1 MLPVGSQIQLVDPVN
16 RVRMQSHLIG
26 WGENECL
33 MLSQPTR
40 GSNAVQL
47 AKGVALIGRG
57 LHEGEVWGFR
67 STVLFQALQPFRIL
81 FISYPEEIERLSLR
95 KSTRIQTKMTV
106 VLTVRKHEYEK
117 MKDDPNTPRGVI
129 RNISMDGCSI
139 SCPFRVEVDM
149 PVFISGELPN
159 GKVMENI
166 MGFVRNAVRGHD
178 ENIYGVQFD
187 PKFSNLEKLK
197 EFIDLAV
204 KIVPKTGLGSE
215 KSG

>member
-1 MLPVGSQIQLVDPVN
+1 MLPVGSQIQLVDPAN
-16 RVRMQSHLIG
+16 RVRMQAHLIG

-40 GSNAVQL
+40 GSDAVQL

-57 LHEGEVWGFR
+57 LYEGDVWGFR

-81 FISYPEEIERLSLR
+81 FLSYPDEIEQLSLR
-95 KSTRIQTKMTV
+95 KSARIQTKLEV
-106 VLTVRKHEYEK
+106 VLTVRKHDYEK
-117 MKDDPNTPRGVI
+117 MKDDPTAPRGVV
-129 RNISMDGCSI
+129 RNISVDGCSI

-159 GKVMENI
+159 GKIIDNI
-166 MGFVRNAVRGHD
+166 MGFVRNAAREHD

-187 PKFSNLEKLK
+187 SKFSRLEELK

-204 KIVPKTGLGSE
+204 KIVPHTGLGSK

>member
-1 MLPVGSQIQLVDPVN
+1 MIN
-16 RVRMQSHLIG
+16 WR
-26 WGENECL
+26 
-33 MLSQPTR
+33 
-40 GSNAVQL
+40 
-47 AKGVALIGRG
+47 
-57 LHEGEVWGFR
+57 F
-67 STVLFQALQPFRIL
+67 
-81 FISYPEEIERLSLR
+81 
-95 KSTRIQTKMTV
+95 
-106 VLTVRKHEYEK
+106 
-117 MKDDPNTPRGVI
+117 

-187 PKFSNLEKLK
+187 PKLSNLEKLK

-204 KIVPKTGLGSE
+204 KIVPKTGLGSN

>member
-1 MLPVGSQIQLVDPVN
+1 
-16 RVRMQSHLIG
+16 MQSRLIG

-40 GSNAVQL
+40 GNDAVQL

-81 FISYPEEIERLSLR
+81 FISYPDEIEQISLR
-95 KSTRIQTKMTV
+95 KSARIQTKMEV
-106 VLTVRKHEYEK
+106 VLTVRKHDYEK
-117 MKDDPNTPRGVI
+117 MKDDPNAPRGVI

-166 MGFVRNAVRGHD
+166 MGFVRNAAREHN

-187 PKFSNLEKLK
+187 SELSNLEKLK
-197 EFIDLAV
+197 EFINLAA
-204 KIVPKTGLGSE
+204 KIVPKTGLGS
-215 KSG
+215 KKGG

>member
-1 MLPVGSQIQLVDPVN
+1 MLPVGSQVQLVDPVN
-16 RVRMQSHLIG
+16 RVRMQSRLIG

-33 MLSQPTR
+33 ILSQPIR
-40 GSNAVQL
+40 GKNAVQL

-57 LHEGEVWGFR
+57 LHEGEIWGFR
-67 STVLFQALQPFRIL
+67 STVLLQAIQPFRIL
-81 FISYPEEIERLSLR
+81 FLSYPEEIEQLSLR
-95 KSTRIQTKMTV
+95 KSARIQTKIEV
-106 VLTVRKHEYEK
+106 VLTMRKHDYEK
-117 MKDDPNTPRGVI
+117 MKDDPSSSRGVI

-166 MGFVRNAVRGHD
+166 MGFVRNAARGHD

-187 PKFSNLEKLK
+187 SKLNDLKELE
-197 EFIDLAV
+197 EFIDLAA
-204 KIVPKTGLGSE
+204 KIVPKTGLGR
-215 KSG
+215 KRSG

>member
-1 MLPVGSQIQLVDPVN
+1 
-16 RVRMQSHLIG
+16 MQSQLIG

-40 GSNAVQL
+40 GNNAVQL

-57 LHEGEVWGFR
+57 LHEGEIWGFR
-67 STVLFQALQPFRIL
+67 STVLFQAFQPFRIL
-81 FISYPEEIERLSLR
+81 FLTYPEEIEQLSLR
-95 KSTRIQTKMTV
+95 KSARIQTNLKV

-117 MKDDPNTPRGVI
+117 VKDDPNTPRGVI

-166 MGFVRNAVRGHD
+166 MGFVRNAARDHD
-178 ENIYGVQFD
+178 KNIYGVQFD
-187 PKFSNLEKLK
+187 SELSNLEELK
-197 EFIDLAV
+197 EFIDLAA
-204 KIVPKTGLGSE
+204 KIVPKTGLGS
-215 KSG
+215 KKDG